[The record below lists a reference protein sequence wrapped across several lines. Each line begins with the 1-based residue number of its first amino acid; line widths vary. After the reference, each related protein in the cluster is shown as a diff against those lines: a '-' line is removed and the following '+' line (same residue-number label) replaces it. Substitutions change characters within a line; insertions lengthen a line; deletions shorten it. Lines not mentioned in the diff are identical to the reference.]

1 MICIYV
7 WSHVQ
12 KHNSGLAKNAAT
24 LAHGH
29 AVNDM
34 GLVVF
39 ARCWSKHAPVT
50 ESSCT
55 PTGSHRE
62 YNNTTAVRLQSL
74 CVCVCPVQ
82 CVVPVVVVVLLS
94 HSLQVDEKCLIT
106 LTFTRFNSNYW
117 VQLLFVLYWMYRIS
131 KR

>member
-1 MICIYV
+1 MFGHMY
-7 WSHVQ
+7 
-12 KHNSGLAKNAAT
+12 KNTTTLFGLAKNAAT

-82 CVVPVVVVVLLS
+82 CVVPVVLLS
-94 HSLQVDEKCLIT
+94 HSLPVDEKCLIT
-106 LTFTRFNSNYW
+106 HTFTRFNSNYW
-117 VQLLFVLYWMYRIS
+117 VQLLFVLYWMYHIS
-131 KR
+131 ER

>member
-1 MICIYV
+1 MFGHMY
-7 WSHVQ
+7 
-12 KHNSGLAKNAAT
+12 KNTTLFGLAKNAAT
-24 LAHGH
+24 LAHEY

-62 YNNTTAVRLQSL
+62 YNNTSAVRLQSL
-74 CVCVCPVQ
+74 CVCVLSN
-82 CVVPVVVVVLLS
+82 VLFL
-94 HSLQVDEKCLIT
+94 LLLCYFLIV
-106 LTFTRFNSNYW
+106 Y
-117 VQLLFVLYWMYRIS
+117 
-131 KR
+131 K